1 MEDGKEVMKNAKA
14 ELIDKVQGEKIQ
26 RRWSKEIILK
36 LWALFHCSW
45 VEANF
50 DFMK

>member
-1 MEDGKEVMKNAKA
+1 MEEGKGEMKNAKA

-26 RRWSKEIILK
+26 RRRSKEIILK
-36 LWALFHCSW
+36 VRALFHCSW
-45 VEANF
+45 VEANY